1 MEIQYVLINFI
12 LLAIILVIFGRKM
25 VLKIFRGRRE
35 KIIKELDEV
44 ERIESTREPEC
55 PEFVFEHQEFSESE
69 EITDEKNLAENKI
82 TKIELFGQRECDEEH
97 RIMIEKTKKQ
107 YVGILTEHIAQVLSK
122 EPYLSKMR
130 AMEEKQID
138 AIVGMI
144 KLTPGDM
151 AYLKRHHV
159 LYVTLTSTYPLSK
172 ELVDRVDK
180 ATTELLGTVN
190 GKTSLWVKEDP
201 SLIGGL
207 RLRIGDTVY
216 DGTVIE
222 QLYHFERRINRDPI
236 ETDDAAKELLAEFSE
251 KARNF
256 EKDIFTYQLGRVMQV
271 SDGIC
276 WMDGLADIMYGEVI
290 EFECGER
297 GMVLDIQPDKIGCVI
312 FGEYEN
318 IESGSKVRR
327 VGRIASV
334 PVGDTLLGRVVDAI
348 GNPIDGKGHLYF
360 TDKRP
365 IEFPSPAILDRAPVN
380 APLHTGIKA
389 VDALVPIGKGQREL
403 IIGDRQTGK
412 TALAVDAII
421 NQKGKDT
428 ICVYVAIGQK
438 ETTVAEIKSR
448 LESCGAMDYTV
459 IVDANA
465 SGSAAT
471 QYIAPFS
478 GTAIAE
484 YFMYSGRDVLIVYDD
499 LSKHAVAYRELSLL
513 LHRPSGR
520 EAYPG
525 DIFYLHSRLLERS
538 AHLSED
544 LGGGSITAL
553 PIIETLGGDISAYIP
568 TNVISITDGQ
578 IFLEGELFN
587 EGQRPA
593 VNVGLS
599 VSRVGGAAQT
609 KLMKQMAASLRT
621 RLAQYRELA
630 DFTQLGSDIDEV
642 TAKVLNSGA
651 HLMEALKQGRYEPIE
666 DWQQAILLFAV
677 TEGFCDHIEL
687 EKMAQFEKELF
698 VYMQENCMD
707 IVSVLK
713 TGAKADK
720 ELLEKIREAISAFKE
735 RF

>member
-55 PEFVFEHQEFSESE
+55 PEFVFEQQEFSESE

-82 TKIELFGQRECDEEH
+82 TQIELFGQRECDEEH

-138 AIVGMI
+138 AILGMI

-236 ETDDAAKELLAEFSE
+236 ETDDAAKELLTEFSE

>member
-12 LLAIILVIFGRKM
+12 LLAVILVIFGKKT
-25 VLKIFRGRRE
+25 VLRIFRTRRE
-35 KIIKELDEV
+35 NILSELDDAQ
-44 ERIESTREPEC
+44 RIEEIPEP
-55 PEFVFEHQEFSESE
+55 VFKEPVFQQSDFGEISE
-69 EITDEKNLAENKI
+69 IQDEKNIADK
-82 TKIELFGQRECDEEH
+82 KVMQIEQFGQRECDEEH
-97 RIMIEKTKKQ
+97 RIMIEKTKKK
-107 YVGILTEHIAQVLSK
+107 YVGILTESVAEVFSK
-122 EPYLSKMR
+122 EPYFSRMR
-130 AMEEKQID
+130 AMEERQIN
-138 AIVGMI
+138 AILGMI

-151 AYLKRHHV
+151 AYLKRNDV
-159 LYVTLTSTYPLSK
+159 LYVTLTSTYPLPQ

-180 ATTELLGTVN
+180 ATTELLAEVN
-190 GKTSLWVKEDP
+190 GKTSLWVREDP
-201 SLIGGL
+201 SFIGGL

-216 DGTVIE
+216 DATVSE
-222 QLYHFERRINRDPI
+222 QLYHFERRIKRDPI
-236 ETDDAAKELLAEFSE
+236 ETDDAAKELIAEFSE
-251 KARNF
+251 KAEKF
-256 EKDIFTYQLGRVMQV
+256 ERSIFTYQLGRVMQV

-276 WMDGLADIMYGEVI
+276 WMDGLADIMYGEVV

-327 VGRIASV
+327 VARIASV
-334 PVGDTLLGRVVDAI
+334 PVGESLLGRVVDAV
-348 GNPIDGKGHLYF
+348 GNPVDGKGHIF
-360 TDKRP
+360 ATEKRP
-365 IEFPSPAILDRAPVN
+365 IEFPSPAILDRAAVN
-380 APLHTGIKA
+380 EPLHTGIKA
-389 VDALVPIGKGQREL
+389 IDALVPIGKGQREL

-412 TALAVDAII
+412 TAIAVDAII
-421 NQKGKDT
+421 NQKGKGT

-459 IVDANA
+459 IVNANA

-484 YFMYSGRDVLIVYDD
+484 YFMYAGKDVLIVYDD

-538 AHLSED
+538 AHLSEN

-587 EGQRPA
+587 AGQRPA

-599 VSRVGGAAQT
+599 VSRVGSAAQT

-630 DFTQLGSDIDEV
+630 DFTQLGSDIDDA
-642 TAKVLNSGA
+642 TARTLNSGA
-651 HLMEALKQGRYEPIE
+651 HLMEALKQGRYDPIE
-666 DWQQAILLFAV
+666 DWQQALLLFAV
-677 TEGFCDHIEL
+677 SEGFCDEIGL
-687 EKMAQFEKELF
+687 EDMASFEKELF
-698 VYMQENCMD
+698 AYMKKDCTELVQM
-707 IVSVLK
+707 LK
-713 TGAKADK
+713 TGEKADAT
-720 ELLEKIREAISAFKE
+720 LLNKIREAVSVFKA